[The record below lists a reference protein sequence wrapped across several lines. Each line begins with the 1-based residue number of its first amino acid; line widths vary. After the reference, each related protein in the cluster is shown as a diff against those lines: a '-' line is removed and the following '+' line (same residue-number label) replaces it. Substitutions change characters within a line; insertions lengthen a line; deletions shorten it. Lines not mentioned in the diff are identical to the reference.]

1 MTIIGIIIFLAVAFF
16 AYWIITH
23 FFPEPIR
30 TPALVVMG
38 VILLIVLI
46 SQFVPGLAEYHVWH

>member
-1 MTIIGIIIFLAVAFF
+1 MTLIGIIIFLAVAFF

-23 FFPEPIR
+23 FFPEPMR

-38 VILLIVLI
+38 VILLIILI
-46 SQFVPGLAEYHVWH
+46 TQFVPDIGNYHIWR